1 MLLFKINYYGIM
13 SLDNAADVAL
23 SNYLEAKSFTLYTLC
38 VFCCY
43 CYSLDI

>member
-1 MLLFKINYYGIM
+1 MLVFKISYYGIM
-13 SLDNAADVAL
+13 SLGNTSEVAL
-23 SNYLEAKSFTLYTLC
+23 SNYLEAKAFILYTLC